1 MKISV
6 IYCSMTGHSKKIAE
20 KIAKK
25 FEVKALNIK
34 ENPEFEETDL
44 LFIVGGAYGGQSLP
58 EMIEYV
64 KKISSDKVKNVALVT
79 SCASKESTQKGLKNI
94 LQGNGINVIENEF
107 VCQGSFM
114 FFFGFGHPNKEDINN
129 AIDYSKKVVE
139 NLK

>member
-6 IYCSMTGHSKKIAE
+6 IYFSMTGHSKKIAE
-20 KIAKK
+20 KIANE
-25 FEVKALNIK
+25 FEIKALNIK
-34 ENPEFEETDL
+34 ENPEFQETDL

-79 SCASKESTQKGLKNI
+79 SCASMKSNQQGLKNI
-94 LQGNGINVIENEF
+94 LNENGINVIENEF

-114 FFFGFGHPNKEDINN
+114 LFFGFGHPNKDDINN
-129 AIDYSKKVVE
+129 AIDYAKKEVE
-139 NLK
+139 KLK